1 VFSSD
6 SFLTAQGPSENP
18 ALDKEQTGLGALYR
32 LYRTFDGWIQLA
44 AVGPGHFEALC
55 STLGCSDLVSDPRFS
70 TPEQRMR
77 NREELEGRLE
87 PLFGSRT
94 SQQVHIELEAA
105 RVPSE
110 IPLDTHGGETVLHDE
125 ENAALGL
132 TVAYEHPLLGLL
144 RQFGHLILFSDTPG
158 RIAGPPPLV
167 GEHSRDILAWAG
179 FSEESVEE
187 LKASDVVTWPDEDGD
202 LASYPWSC

>member
-1 VFSSD
+1 
-6 SFLTAQGPSENP
+6 
-18 ALDKEQTGLGALYR
+18 
-32 LYRTFDGWIQLA
+32 
-44 AVGPGHFEALC
+44 
-55 STLGCSDLVSDPRFS
+55 
-70 TPEQRMR
+70 M
-77 NREELEGRLE
+77 
-87 PLFGSRT
+87 
-94 SQQVHIELEAA
+94 HIELEVAG
-105 RVPSE
+105 VPSE

-179 FSEESVEE
+179 YSGESVEK
-187 LKASDVVTWPDEDGD
+187 LKASGVVTWPDEDGD
-202 LASYPWSC
+202 LGNYPWSC